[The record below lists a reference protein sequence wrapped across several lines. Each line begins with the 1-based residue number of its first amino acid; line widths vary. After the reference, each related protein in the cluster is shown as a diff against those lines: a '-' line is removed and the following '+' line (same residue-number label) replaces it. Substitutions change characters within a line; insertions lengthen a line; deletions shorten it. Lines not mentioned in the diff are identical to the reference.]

1 MRPGPR
7 TNANLEKAIAPRD
20 VYDSCCMRKKKKKEM
35 LLHALNYAN
44 GSANAHPAYV
54 DVLLFDVYIHI
65 FLTVYFSKSQHQRAC
80 EHRLLKLSLHISSK

>member
-1 MRPGPR
+1 MTSELSLQIRPGPH
-7 TNANLEKAIAPRD
+7 TNANLEKAIATRD
-20 VYDSCCMRKKKKKEM
+20 VYDSCCMRKEKKKM

-65 FLTVYFSKSQHQRAC
+65 FLTVYFSKSQHQRA
-80 EHRLLKLSLHISSK
+80 

>member
-1 MRPGPR
+1 
-7 TNANLEKAIAPRD
+7 
-20 VYDSCCMRKKKKKEM
+20 M

-44 GSANAHPAYV
+44 GSANAHTACV

-80 EHRLLKLSLHISSK
+80 EHCLLKLSLHIFQSNIYILCEWYGSFTPSVK

>member
-1 MRPGPR
+1 
-7 TNANLEKAIAPRD
+7 
-20 VYDSCCMRKKKKKEM
+20 M

-44 GSANAHPAYV
+44 GSANAHTACV

-80 EHRLLKLSLHISSK
+80 EHYLLKLSLHISSK